1 MVREVHQSGGVI
13 VNDKHAMGTLLLW
26 VEKEPGLLQREL
38 AGTLSGGRQF
48 PAGEA
53 SGLHESASS

>member
-1 MVREVHQSGGVI
+1 MI